1 MVSILRTNQPFF
13 FIVSAWLILILNG
26 LIYFNNGDVKEVEF
40 ELLKLIGA
48 PKILVYFVL
57 FIVVFYTGFLINSV
71 VNKSV
76 LFEKSYY
83 LSGLLYVVFVTSF
96 GDIISYLLP
105 LIGNLF
111 LLLSLK
117 NLLLIFRANSCKRQ
131 VFNASIFI
139 LFGALFY
146 SLNLFILPLVWIVLF
161 IIRPFVWREY
171 LMPIIVLLISF
182 AYVIPF
188 GILNEN
194 ILEMMSL
201 WWSSSQISY
210 HEISPSVGLLIM
222 GFISVT
228 FLLSFKSIVNTF
240 IYSNNRYKRV
250 IWVVVAMMVFTI
262 LLSVLDFLLFNRS
275 SGGLVPFLIPLV
287 IFLSNGFIR
296 NRIQWVCDLV
306 FILFFV
312 STIVIQIL

>member
-1 MVSILRTNQPFF
+1 MLSVLRTNQPFF
-13 FIVSAWLILILNG
+13 FIISAWLILILNG
-26 LIYFNNGDVKEVEF
+26 VIFYNNGEVTEIGF
-40 ELLKLIGA
+40 IIFKLIGL
-48 PKILVYFVL
+48 PKILIYLVL
-57 FIVVFYTGFLINSV
+57 FITVFYTGFLINSV
-71 VNKSV
+71 VNRSV

-83 LSGLLYVVFVTSF
+83 LSGLLYVVLVTSF
-96 GDIISYLLP
+96 GDIISYFLP
-105 LIGNLF
+105 LMGNLF
-111 LLLSLK
+111 LVLSLK
-117 NLLLIFRANSCKRQ
+117 NLLQIFRANSCKKQ

-139 LFGALFY
+139 LFSAFFY
-146 SLNLFILPLVWIVLF
+146 SLSLFILPLVWIVLF

-194 ILEMMSL
+194 ILEMGGL
-201 WWSSSQISY
+201 WWSSSQNSF
-210 HEISPSVGLLIM
+210 HEIIPSTGLLIM
-222 GFISVT
+222 GFISIT

-262 LLSVLDFLLFNRS
+262 LLSVLDFLLFHRS
-275 SGGLVPFLIPLV
+275 FGGLVPFLIPLV

-312 STIVIQIL
+312 STIVIQVL

>member
-1 MVSILRTNQPFF
+1 MLSILRTNQPFF
-13 FIVSAWLILILNG
+13 FIVSAWLMLILNG

-117 NLLLIFRANSCKRQ
+117 NLLLIFRANSCKKQ

>member
-1 MVSILRTNQPFF
+1 MLSILRTNQPFF

-48 PKILVYFVL
+48 PKILVYILL

-210 HEISPSVGLLIM
+210 HKISPSVGLLIM

>member
-1 MVSILRTNQPFF
+1 MLSVLRTNQPFF
-13 FIVSAWLILILNG
+13 FIISAWLILIING
-26 LIYFNNGDVKEVEF
+26 IIFFNSKEVTEIGF
-40 ELLKLIGA
+40 ILFKLIGA
-48 PKILVYFVL
+48 PKILVYLIL

-71 VNKSV
+71 VNRSV

-83 LSGLLYVVFVTSF
+83 LSGLLYIVLVTSF
-96 GDIISYLLP
+96 GDIISNLLP

-111 LLLSLK
+111 LVLSLK
-117 NLLLIFRANSCKRQ
+117 NLLQIFRANSCKKQ

-139 LFGALFY
+139 LFSAFFY
-146 SLNLFILPLVWIVLF
+146 SLSLFILPLVWIVLF

-182 AYVIPF
+182 TYVMPF

-194 ILEMMSL
+194 ILEMLSL
-201 WWSSSQISY
+201 WWSSSQNSY
-210 HEISPSVGLLIM
+210 HEILPSIGLLIM
-222 GFISVT
+222 GFIFIT

-262 LLSVLDFLLFNRS
+262 LLSVLDFLLFDRS
-275 SGGLVPFLIPLV
+275 FGGLVPFLIPLV

-296 NRIQWVCDLV
+296 NKIQWVCDLV
-306 FILFFV
+306 LILFFV
-312 STIVIQIL
+312 STIVIQVL

>member
-1 MVSILRTNQPFF
+1 MLSILRTNQPFF

-117 NLLLIFRANSCKRQ
+117 NLLLIFRANSCKKQ

-188 GILNEN
+188 GIINEN

-312 STIVIQIL
+312 STIIIQIL

>member
-1 MVSILRTNQPFF
+1 MLSVLRTNQPFF
-13 FIVSAWLILILNG
+13 FIISAWLILILNG
-26 LIYFNNGDVKEVEF
+26 VIFYNNGEVTEIGFIIFKLIGLPKILIYF
-40 ELLKLIGA
+40 
-48 PKILVYFVL
+48 ILF
-57 FIVVFYTGFLINSV
+57 FTVFYTGFLINSV
-71 VNKSV
+71 VNRSV

-83 LSGLLYVVFVTSF
+83 LSGLLYVVLVTSF
-96 GDIISYLLP
+96 GDIISYFLP

-111 LLLSLK
+111 LVLSLK
-117 NLLLIFRANSCKRQ
+117 NLLQIFRANSCKKQ

-139 LFGALFY
+139 LFSAFFY
-146 SLNLFILPLVWIVLF
+146 SLSLFILPLVWIVLF

-194 ILEMMSL
+194 ILEMGAL
-201 WWSSSQISY
+201 WWSSSQNSF
-210 HEISPSVGLLIM
+210 HEITPSVGLLIM
-222 GFISVT
+222 GFFSVT

-262 LLSVLDFLLFNRS
+262 LLSVLDFLLFHRS
-275 SGGLVPFLIPLV
+275 FGGLVPFLIPLV

-312 STIVIQIL
+312 STIVIQVL

>member
-1 MVSILRTNQPFF
+1 MLSVLRTNQPFF
-13 FIVSAWLILILNG
+13 FIISAWLILILNG
-26 LIYFNNGDVKEVEF
+26 VIFYNNGEVTEIGF
-40 ELLKLIGA
+40 IIFKLIGL
-48 PKILVYFVL
+48 PKILIYFVL
-57 FIVVFYTGFLINSV
+57 FFTVFYTGFLINSV
-71 VNKSV
+71 VNRSV

-83 LSGLLYVVFVTSF
+83 LSGLLYVVLVTSF
-96 GDIISYLLP
+96 GDIISYFLP

-111 LLLSLK
+111 LVLSLK
-117 NLLLIFRANSCKRQ
+117 NLLQIFRANSCKKQ

-139 LFGALFY
+139 LFSAFFY
-146 SLNLFILPLVWIVLF
+146 SLSLFILPLVWIVLF

-194 ILEMMSL
+194 ILEMGGL
-201 WWSSSQISY
+201 WWSSSQNSF
-210 HEISPSVGLLIM
+210 HEIIPSVGLLIM

-262 LLSVLDFLLFNRS
+262 LLSVLDFLLFHRS
-275 SGGLVPFLIPLV
+275 FGGLVPFLIPLV

-312 STIVIQIL
+312 STIVIQAL

>member
-1 MVSILRTNQPFF
+1 MLSVFRTNQPFF
-13 FIVSAWLILILNG
+13 FIISAWLILILNG
-26 LIYFNNGDVKEVEF
+26 VIFYNNGEVTEIGF
-40 ELLKLIGA
+40 IIFKLIGL
-48 PKILVYFVL
+48 PKILIYFVL
-57 FIVVFYTGFLINSV
+57 FFTVFYTGFLINSV
-71 VNKSV
+71 VNRSV

-83 LSGLLYVVFVTSF
+83 LSGLLYVVLVTSF
-96 GDIISYLLP
+96 GDIISYFLP

-111 LLLSLK
+111 LVLSLK
-117 NLLLIFRANSCKRQ
+117 NLLQIFRANSCKKQ

-139 LFGALFY
+139 LFSAFFY
-146 SLNLFILPLVWIVLF
+146 SLSLFILPLVWIVLF

-194 ILEMMSL
+194 ILEMGGL
-201 WWSSSQISY
+201 WWSSSQNSF
-210 HEISPSVGLLIM
+210 HEIKPSIGLWIM
-222 GFISVT
+222 GFISIT

-262 LLSVLDFLLFNRS
+262 LLSVLDFLLFHRS
-275 SGGLVPFLIPLV
+275 FGGLVPFLIPLV

-312 STIVIQIL
+312 STIVIQVL

>member
-1 MVSILRTNQPFF
+1 MLSILRTNQPFF
-13 FIVSAWLILILNG
+13 FIISTWLILILNG

-40 ELLKLIGA
+40 GLLKLIGA

-111 LLLSLK
+111 LVLSLK
-117 NLLLIFRANSCKRQ
+117 NLLQIFRAISCKKQ

-139 LFGALFY
+139 LFGVFFY

-171 LMPIIVLLISF
+171 LMPVIVLLISF
-182 AYVIPF
+182 AYVVPF

-210 HEISPSVGLLIM
+210 HEISPYIGLLIM
-222 GFISVT
+222 GFISVN

-262 LLSVLDFLLFNRS
+262 LLSVLDFLLFHRS
-275 SGGLVPFLIPLV
+275 FGGLVPFLIPLV
-287 IFLSNGFIR
+287 IFLSNGFIL

-312 STIVIQIL
+312 STIVIQVL

>member
-1 MVSILRTNQPFF
+1 MLSVFRTNQPFF
-13 FIVSAWLILILNG
+13 FIISAWLILILNG
-26 LIYFNNGDVKEVEF
+26 VIFYNNGEVTEIGFIIFKLIGLPKILIYF
-40 ELLKLIGA
+40 
-48 PKILVYFVL
+48 ILF
-57 FIVVFYTGFLINSV
+57 FTVFYTGFLINSV
-71 VNKSV
+71 VNRSV

-83 LSGLLYVVFVTSF
+83 LSGLLYVVLVTSF
-96 GDIISYLLP
+96 GDIISYFLP

-111 LLLSLK
+111 LVLSLK
-117 NLLLIFRANSCKRQ
+117 NLLQIFRANSCKNQ

-139 LFGALFY
+139 LFSAFFY
-146 SLNLFILPLVWIVLF
+146 SLSLFILPLVWIVLF

-194 ILEMMSL
+194 ILEMGGL
-201 WWSSSQISY
+201 WWSSSQNSF
-210 HEISPSVGLLIM
+210 HEIIPSTGLLIM
-222 GFISVT
+222 GFISIT
-228 FLLSFKSIVNTF
+228 FLLSLKSIVNTF

-262 LLSVLDFLLFNRS
+262 LLSVLDFLLFHRS
-275 SGGLVPFLIPLV
+275 FGGLVPFLIPLV

-312 STIVIQIL
+312 STIVIQVL

>member
-1 MVSILRTNQPFF
+1 MLSILRTNQPFF

-117 NLLLIFRANSCKRQ
+117 NLLLIFRANSCKKQ

-296 NRIQWVCDLV
+296 NRIQWVCGLV

-312 STIVIQIL
+312 STIIIQIL

>member
-1 MVSILRTNQPFF
+1 MLSILRTNQPFF
-13 FIVSAWLILILNG
+13 FIISAWLILILNG
-26 LIYFNNGDVKEVEF
+26 LIYFNNGNLKEVEF

-111 LLLSLK
+111 LVLSLK
-117 NLLLIFRANSCKRQ
+117 NLLQIFRANSCKKQ

-139 LFGALFY
+139 LFGTFFY

-188 GILNEN
+188 GILNQN

-201 WWSSSQISY
+201 WWSSSQNSY
-210 HEISPSVGLLIM
+210 HEISPSIGLLIM
-222 GFISVT
+222 GFILVT

-275 SGGLVPFLIPLV
+275 FGGLVPFLIPLV

>member
-1 MVSILRTNQPFF
+1 MLSILRTNQPFF
-13 FIVSAWLILILNG
+13 FIISTWLILILNG

-40 ELLKLIGA
+40 GLLKLIGA

-96 GDIISYLLP
+96 GDIIFYLLP

-111 LLLSLK
+111 LVLSLK
-117 NLLLIFRANSCKRQ
+117 NLLQIFRANSCKKQ

-139 LFGALFY
+139 LFGVFFY

-171 LMPIIVLLISF
+171 LMPVIVLLISF
-182 AYVIPF
+182 AYVVPF

-194 ILEMMSL
+194 ILEMRSL

-210 HEISPSVGLLIM
+210 HEISPYIGLLIM
-222 GFISVT
+222 GFISVN

-262 LLSVLDFLLFNRS
+262 LLSVLDFLLFHRS
-275 SGGLVPFLIPLV
+275 FGGLVPFLIPLV

-312 STIVIQIL
+312 STIVIQVL

>member
-1 MVSILRTNQPFF
+1 MLSILRTNQPFF

-117 NLLLIFRANSCKRQ
+117 NLLLIFRANSCKKQ

-312 STIVIQIL
+312 STIIIQIL

>member
-1 MVSILRTNQPFF
+1 MLSILRTNQPFF

-48 PKILVYFVL
+48 PKILVYILL

>member
-1 MVSILRTNQPFF
+1 MLSILRTNQPFF

>member
-1 MVSILRTNQPFF
+1 MLSVLRTNQPFF
-13 FIVSAWLILILNG
+13 FIISAWLILILNG
-26 LIYFNNGDVKEVEF
+26 VIFYNNGEVTEIGF
-40 ELLKLIGA
+40 IIFKLIGL
-48 PKILVYFVL
+48 PKILIYLVL
-57 FIVVFYTGFLINSV
+57 FITVFYTGFLINSV
-71 VNKSV
+71 VNRSV

-83 LSGLLYVVFVTSF
+83 LSGLLYVVLVTSF
-96 GDIISYLLP
+96 GDIISYFLP

-111 LLLSLK
+111 LVLSLK
-117 NLLLIFRANSCKRQ
+117 NLLQIFPANSCKKQ

-139 LFGALFY
+139 LFSAFFY
-146 SLNLFILPLVWIVLF
+146 SLSLFILPLVWIVLF

-194 ILEMMSL
+194 ILEMGGL
-201 WWSSSQISY
+201 WWSSSQNSF
-210 HEISPSVGLLIM
+210 HEIIPSTGLLIM
-222 GFISVT
+222 GFISIT

-262 LLSVLDFLLFNRS
+262 LLSVLDFLLFHRS
-275 SGGLVPFLIPLV
+275 FGGLMPFLIPLV

-296 NRIQWVCDLV
+296 NRIQWICDLV

-312 STIVIQIL
+312 STIVIQVL

>member
-117 NLLLIFRANSCKRQ
+117 NLLLIFRANSCKKQ

>member
-1 MVSILRTNQPFF
+1 MLSVLRTNQPFF
-13 FIVSAWLILILNG
+13 FIISAWLILIFNG
-26 LIYFNNGDVKEVEF
+26 VIFYNNGEVTEIGF
-40 ELLKLIGA
+40 IIFKLIGL
-48 PKILVYFVL
+48 PKILIYLVL
-57 FIVVFYTGFLINSV
+57 FITVFYTGFLINSV
-71 VNKSV
+71 VNRSV

-83 LSGLLYVVFVTSF
+83 LSGLLYVVLVTSF
-96 GDIISYLLP
+96 GDIISYFLP

-111 LLLSLK
+111 LVLSLK
-117 NLLLIFRANSCKRQ
+117 NLLQIFRANSCKKQ

-139 LFGALFY
+139 LFSAFFY
-146 SLNLFILPLVWIVLF
+146 SLSLFILPLVWIVLF

-194 ILEMMSL
+194 ILEMGGL
-201 WWSSSQISY
+201 WWSSSQNSF
-210 HEISPSVGLLIM
+210 HEIIPSTGLLIM
-222 GFISVT
+222 GFISIT

-262 LLSVLDFLLFNRS
+262 LLSVLDFLLFHRS
-275 SGGLVPFLIPLV
+275 FGGLVPFLIPLV

-296 NRIQWVCDLV
+296 NRIQWICDLV

-312 STIVIQIL
+312 STIVIQVL

>member
-1 MVSILRTNQPFF
+1 MLSILRTNQPFF
-13 FIVSAWLILILNG
+13 FIISAWLILILNG
-26 LIYFNNGDVKEVEF
+26 LIYFNNGNLKEVEF

-48 PKILVYFVL
+48 PKILVYFIL
-57 FIVVFYTGFLINSV
+57 FIVVFYTSFLINSV
-71 VNKSV
+71 VNRSV

-111 LLLSLK
+111 LVLSLK
-117 NLLLIFRANSCKRQ
+117 NLLQIFRANSCKKQ

-139 LFGALFY
+139 LFGAFFY

-188 GILNEN
+188 GILNQN

-201 WWSSSQISY
+201 WWSSSQNSY
-210 HEISPSVGLLIM
+210 HEISPSIGLLIM

-250 IWVVVAMMVFTI
+250 IWVVVAMMVFTV

>member
-1 MVSILRTNQPFF
+1 MLSILRTNQPFF

-201 WWSSSQISY
+201 WWGSSQISY
-210 HEISPSVGLLIM
+210 HDISPSIGLLIM

-312 STIVIQIL
+312 STIVIQVL

>member
-1 MVSILRTNQPFF
+1 MLSILRTNQPFF
-13 FIVSAWLILILNG
+13 FIISTWLILILNG
-26 LIYFNNGDVKEVEF
+26 LVYFNNEDVKEVEF

-57 FIVVFYTGFLINSV
+57 FIAVFYTGFLFNSW

-111 LLLSLK
+111 LVLSLK
-117 NLLLIFRANSCKRQ
+117 NLLQIFRANSCKKQ
-131 VFNASIFI
+131 VFNESIFI
-139 LFGALFY
+139 LFGAFFY

-171 LMPIIVLLISF
+171 LMPVIVLLISF
-182 AYVIPF
+182 AYVVPF

-194 ILEMMSL
+194 ILEMRSL

-210 HEISPSVGLLIM
+210 HEISPYIGLLIM
-222 GFISVT
+222 GFISVN

-262 LLSVLDFLLFNRS
+262 LLSVLDFLLFHRS
-275 SGGLVPFLIPLV
+275 FGGLVPFLIPLV

-312 STIVIQIL
+312 STIVTQVL

>member
-1 MVSILRTNQPFF
+1 MCIRDS
-13 FIVSAWLILILNG
+13 
-26 LIYFNNGDVKEVEF
+26 
-40 ELLKLIGA
+40 
-48 PKILVYFVL
+48 
-57 FIVVFYTGFLINSV
+57 
-71 VNKSV
+71 
-76 LFEKSYY
+76 Y

-96 GDIISYLLP
+96 GDIISYFPP

-117 NLLLIFRANSCKRQ
+117 NLLLIFRANSCKKQ

-188 GILNEN
+188 GIINEN

-240 IYSNNRYKRV
+240 IYSSNRYKRV

-275 SGGLVPFLIPLV
+275 FGGLVPFLIPLV

-312 STIVIQIL
+312 STIVIQVL

>member
-1 MVSILRTNQPFF
+1 MSFL
-13 FIVSAWLILILNG
+13 
-26 LIYFNNGDVKEVEF
+26 
-40 ELLKLIGA
+40 
-48 PKILVYFVL
+48 KILLPIWSTLCCISNQFW
-57 FIVVFYTGFLINSV
+57 
-71 VNKSV
+71 
-76 LFEKSYY
+76 
-83 LSGLLYVVFVTSF
+83 
-96 GDIISYLLP
+96 DIISYFLP

-111 LLLSLK
+111 LVLSLK
-117 NLLLIFRANSCKRQ
+117 NFQIFRANSCKKQ

-139 LFGALFY
+139 LFSAFFY
-146 SLNLFILPLVWIVLF
+146 SLSLFILPLVWIVLF

-194 ILEMMSL
+194 ILEMGAL
-201 WWSSSQISY
+201 WWSSSQNSF
-210 HEISPSVGLLIM
+210 HEIIPSVGLLIM

-262 LLSVLDFLLFNRS
+262 LLSVLDFLLFHRS
-275 SGGLVPFLIPLV
+275 FGGLVPFLIPLV

-306 FILFFV
+306 LILFFV
-312 STIVIQIL
+312 STIVIQAL

>member
-1 MVSILRTNQPFF
+1 MLSILRTNQPFF

-188 GILNEN
+188 GIINEN

-201 WWSSSQISY
+201 WWGSSQISY
-210 HEISPSVGLLIM
+210 HDISPSIGLLIM

-312 STIVIQIL
+312 STIVIQVL

>member
-1 MVSILRTNQPFF
+1 MLRIVPHIFALY
-13 FIVSAWLILILNG
+13 FIDIAG
-26 LIYFNNGDVKEVEF
+26 Y
-40 ELLKLIGA
+40 
-48 PKILVYFVL
+48 L
-57 FIVVFYTGFLINSV
+57 FCL
-71 VNKSV
+71 
-76 LFEKSYY
+76 
-83 LSGLLYVVFVTSF
+83 
-96 GDIISYLLP
+96 DI
-105 LIGNLF
+105 
-111 LLLSLK
+111 
-117 NLLLIFRANSCKRQ
+117 C
-131 VFNASIFI
+131 
-139 LFGALFY
+139 
-146 SLNLFILPLVWIVLF
+146 W
-161 IIRPFVWREY
+161 
-171 LMPIIVLLISF
+171 LISF

-194 ILEMMSL
+194 ILEMISL

-296 NRIQWVCDLV
+296 NRILWVCDLV

-312 STIVIQIL
+312 STIVIPVL

>member
-1 MVSILRTNQPFF
+1 MLSVLRTNQPFF
-13 FIVSAWLILILNG
+13 FIISAWLILIING
-26 LIYFNNGDVKEVEF
+26 IIFFNSKEVTEIEF
-40 ELLKLIGA
+40 ILFKLIGA
-48 PKILVYFVL
+48 PKILVYLVL

-71 VNKSV
+71 VNRSV

-83 LSGLLYVVFVTSF
+83 LSGLLYIVLVTSF
-96 GDIISYLLP
+96 GDIISNLLP

-111 LLLSLK
+111 LVLSLK
-117 NLLLIFRANSCKRQ
+117 NLLQIFRANSCKKQ

-139 LFGALFY
+139 LFSAFFY
-146 SLNLFILPLVWIVLF
+146 SLSLFILPLIWIVLF

-182 AYVIPF
+182 TYVMPF

-194 ILEMMSL
+194 ILEMLSL
-201 WWSSSQISY
+201 WWSSSQNSY
-210 HEISPSVGLLIM
+210 HEILPSIGLLIM
-222 GFISVT
+222 GFIFIT

-262 LLSVLDFLLFNRS
+262 LLSVLDFLLFDRS
-275 SGGLVPFLIPLV
+275 FGGLVPFLIPLV

-296 NRIQWVCDLV
+296 NKIQWVCDLV
-306 FILFFV
+306 LILFFV
-312 STIVIQIL
+312 STIVIQVL

>member
-1 MVSILRTNQPFF
+1 MLSILRTNQPFF

-117 NLLLIFRANSCKRQ
+117 NLLLIFRANSCKKQ